1 MSHRAHMMRAASSAV
16 LPPIAPAARR
26 TARQATVIR
35 RWFRLSQEAFAK
47 VLGVSRSTVARWE
60 AEGTGPDLE
69 SAEGRWL
76 IVLAEI
82 MRLGKHLWSN
92 DPKKAQ
98 RWLYTSIPF
107 FHGKRPIEVLKS
119 EGPLRVLYVL
129 RAEHEGG
136 YT

>member
-1 MSHRAHMMRAASSAV
+1 MSQRVRMMQGASAAF
-16 LPPIAPAARR
+16 LPLVTPAARR
-26 TARQATVIR
+26 AARQVTVIR

-60 AEGTGPDLE
+60 ADASGPEPD

-76 IVLAEI
+76 AVLAEI
-82 MRLGKHLWSN
+82 KRLGEHLWSN
-92 DPKKAQ
+92 DPKEAQ
-98 RWLYTSIPF
+98 RWLYSYIPF
-107 FHGKRPIEVLKS
+107 FHGKRPIDILKS

-129 RAEHEGG
+129 RAEQEGG